1 MYLVHNEAKSVIAER
16 LIKTLKT
23 KIYKNVT
30 ANDSKSYLSYLNKLV
45 DQYNILTNI
54 LLIKN
59 LLLLI
64 ILP

>member
-23 KIYKNVT
+23 KIYKIVT
-30 ANDSKSYLSYLNKLV
+30 ANDNKSYLSYLNTLV
-45 DQYNILTNI
+45 DQYNILINI
-54 LLIKN
+54 LLISN

>member
-16 LIKTLKT
+16 FIKTLKT
-23 KIYKNVT
+23 KIYKIVT
-30 ANDSKSYLSYLNKLV
+30 ANDNKSYLSYLNTLV
-45 DQYNILTNI
+45 DQYNILINI
-54 LLIKN
+54 LLISN